1 MYITTRK
8 TIDMETG
15 VTLLLEGHA
24 YSGIVW
30 ACKGDSTAS
39 NAEKNQ
45 NAFDKQLMTL
55 FQAQYGKQSAITDFL
70 TKQMEPL
77 ISAGGQGYSPAALA
91 AMRTSASDTL
101 SNEFAGAR
109 RAVNATESR
118 DLPSGVNAQVQ
129 GSLMAQEAEQ
139 QAAAQN
145 QVTLA
150 NENQRQQNYWNSI
163 NVLNGQAA
171 MENPLGYA
179 SSAEN
184 SGNVIGDLSN
194 AHTNSAAHSFGG
206 ELGGALAGGIGTG
219 IGGILTG
226 RYGHN

>member
-15 VTLLLEGHA
+15 VTLLLEGHV

-77 ISAGGQGYSPAALA
+77 ISKGGQGYTPAQLT
-91 AMRTSASDTL
+91 AMRTGASDAL
-101 SNEFAGAR
+101 STQFQGAQ
-109 RAVNATESR
+109 RAINATEQR
-118 DLPSGVNAQVQ
+118 GLPSGVSAQVQ

-145 QVTLA
+145 QITTA
-150 NENQRQQNYWNSI
+150 NANLQQQNYWNSV

-171 MENPLGYA
+171 TENPLGYA

-184 SGNVIGDLSN
+184 SGNTIAGLSE
-194 AHTNSAAHSFGG
+194 AHTKSAVNSFGG
-206 ELGGALAGGIGTG
+206 EVGAAFADTVGKGAGALLFGKV
-219 IGGILTG
+219 
-226 RYGHN
+226 